1 MHCIEAD
8 ETTVET
14 LTELWYMLATEM
26 EAHSDLN
33 ELVYSSVDE
42 VSEDGFRRQLE
53 SDSVSNVLL
62 QESGE
67 TIGFLTLSEGTHPSR
82 EYSEYLKLIN
92 LFVKPEHRNQGYGT
106 EAVEWVKERAVERGC
121 DHLKVSFEVNNNGAR
136 RFYRRHGFE
145 EKQIESVYRLEFQY
159 GS

>member
-1 MHCIEAD
+1 MQFVEAD
-8 ETTVET
+8 ETALGT
-14 LTELWYMLATEM
+14 LTELWYALATEM
-26 EAHSDLN
+26 ESYSDLN
-33 ELVYSSVDE
+33 NLVYTSVDE

-82 EYSEYLKLIN
+82 EYSEYVKLIN

-106 EAVEWVKERAVERGC
+106 EAVEWVKERAAERGC
-121 DHLKVSFEVNNNGAR
+121 DHLKVSFEVENDGAR
-136 RFYRRHGFE
+136 RFYGGHGFE
-145 EKQIESVYRLEFQY
+145 EKQIESVYRLE
-159 GS
+159 

>member
-1 MHCIEAD
+1 MQFVEAD
-8 ETTVET
+8 ETALGT
-14 LTELWYMLATEM
+14 LTELWYALATEM
-26 EAHSDLN
+26 EPYSDLN
-33 ELVYSSVDE
+33 DLVYSSVDE

-82 EYSEYLKLIN
+82 EYREYLKLVN

-106 EAVEWVKERAVERGC
+106 EAVDWVKEQAAERGC
-121 DHLKVSFEVNNNGAR
+121 DHLKVSFEVNNDGAR
-136 RFYRRHGFE
+136 RFYGRHGFE
-145 EKQIESVYRLEFQY
+145 EKQIESVYRLE
-159 GS
+159 